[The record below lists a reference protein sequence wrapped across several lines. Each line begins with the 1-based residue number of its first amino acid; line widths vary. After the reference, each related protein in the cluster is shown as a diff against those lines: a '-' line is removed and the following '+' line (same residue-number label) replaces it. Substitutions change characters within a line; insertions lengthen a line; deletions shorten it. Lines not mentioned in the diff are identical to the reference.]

1 MKTITSNVV
10 AERIGRRHPDL
21 LTSIRVWFRD
31 EPNEPRLIETSKQLK
46 PLTVIAKHY
55 ELTVEHCTAILSHI
69 RTEKAR
75 AELQK
80 IINELSAECSQASQ
94 TPNTE
99 TNSAKKATRHK
110 SSCDLSEQPPI
121 ECAEKPEFG
130 ELHTATFGGKT
141 WYCVS
146 DVCRCLGLLI
156 REGEDILNRNSH
168 VRNEFIFRR
177 KKIAM
182 SYVFT
187 DTDGLL
193 SLIIESRKNKANPF
207 RRWIEREICQPQKD
221 VAVSLPVTTTQE
233 GIPQTAKLL
242 PPPEHEHPTLKEYF
256 TDYVPATEFCQ
267 IILQL
272 ISASIA
278 HANTLSVQVA
288 DEYTLRRDIVAKAHI
303 MRTFHDAL
311 KYNYTRPEGL

>member
-1 MKTITSNVV
+1 MKTITSNDV
-10 AERIGRRHPDL
+10 ADRIGRRHPDL

-31 EPNEPRLIETSKQLK
+31 EPNEPQLVETSRKLK
-46 PLTVIAKHY
+46 TLTVAAKHY
-55 ELTVEHCTAILSHI
+55 DLTAEHCKAIHSHI

-75 AELQK
+75 VELQK
-80 IINELSAECSQASQ
+80 IINELKEEISPTIQ
-94 TPNTE
+94 TSDTDIQPT
-99 TNSAKKATRHK
+99 KKVTRHK
-110 SSCDLSEQPPI
+110 STCDLSSQPPI
-121 ECAEKPEFG
+121 ECSEKPEFG
-130 ELHTATFGGKT
+130 ELHTALYGGKT

-168 VRNEFIFRR
+168 FRNEFIFRR

-207 RRWIEREICQPQKD
+207 RRWIEREVCQPQKELHFP
-221 VAVSLPVTTTQE
+221 APVQSQDPT
-233 GIPQTAKLL
+233 PTAKLL
-242 PPPEHEHPTLKEYF
+242 PPPEHEHPTLNEYF
-256 TDYVPATEFCQ
+256 TSYVPADEFCQ

-278 HANTLSVQVA
+278 HANTLNVQVA
-288 DEYTLRRDIVAKAHI
+288 DEYTLRRDIVSKAHI

-311 KYNYTRPEGL
+311 KYNYTRPEGI